1 MAYEP
6 SKVYRSGG
14 EWDREDANFDT
25 SYDKDAY
32 GTYYDQGK
40 RYRDQ
45 SWWRDRHKRNNQHKK
60 KYYTG
65 TYEIDDEN
73 EDAYLRWL
81 KENQHKTGKQVKQQ
95 RGTGST
101 FDFEDP
107 DPGSDYAAADGSLV
121 PDSTSREAGG
131 GNSASGGG
139 QPGGVAGG
147 GRPVGAHN
155 DSMTRTHGESGRS
168 LDRVSDSRT
177 SAIKG
182 RRNRWMNI
190 AGQAGSLMRGREE
203 AKFRLKQM
211 YGEQK
216 RRRGTGWG
224 G

>member
-1 MAYEP
+1 MAYDP

-25 SYDKDAY
+25 SYDLDAY

-45 SWWRDRHKRNNQHKK
+45 SWWRDKHSRNNQHKK
-60 KYYTG
+60 KYRSG

-73 EDAYLRWL
+73 EDAFERWL
-81 KENQHKTGKQVKQQ
+81 KENQHKTGKQVKQE
-95 RGTGST
+95 RNTGGS
-101 FDFEDP
+101 FDFNDP
-107 DPGSDYAAADGSLV
+107 DPGANYSAADGSLV
-121 PDSTSREAGG
+121 QDPMTEG
-131 GNSASGGG
+131 GNSTSNVSGGSHSSVTVP
-139 QPGGVAGG
+139 QPKVGTGVGRGASNHLRGVSSGELAGIG
-147 GRPVGAHN
+147 KR
-155 DSMTRTHGESGRS
+155 
-168 LDRVSDSRT
+168 
-177 SAIKG
+177 K
-182 RRNRWMNI
+182 NRWMNI
-190 AGQAGSLMRGREE
+190 AGQAGSLTRAREE